1 MKCEAY
7 IPGIQPFN
15 ELFYRSCFF
24 NCYFSVVRSFQQ
36 EMYPYL
42 LNDIYSYQMD
52 EEGYPIIERTEVHD
66 PEHVMNLQG
75 IYADKQS
82 MSGNLIT
89 DIKQDILEN
98 KPVIIWLDT
107 YAQPY
112 RQEYMSKHNRNCM
125 LIYGF
130 HDAEQTVLAIENR
143 YPDNLSYETRNISNH
158 HLVKAYQA
166 YHDYFQPPA
175 AFHSYASFSYD
186 PDKDCSGHSIFKD
199 ASAYFVQ
206 NVTKYLERML
216 SGLTS
221 FSRFIDQF
229 HSIRDSEKLLHSFNE
244 ILNVKKIE
252 QYRLSLLP
260 AFDQLTAVTAGIIK
274 KWETARHLAAKLY
287 FSGGSSSGYEDR
299 IKDSL
304 KKVLELEAAH
314 IECLKDIGKEE
325 RVK

>member
-186 PDKDCSGHSIFKD
+186 PGRDCSRHSIFKD
-199 ASAYFVQ
+199 AGAYFVQ

-216 SGLTS
+216 SGLAS

-229 HSIRDSEKLLHSFNE
+229 HSIRDSEKLLHSFNG
-244 ILNVKKIE
+244 ILNIKKIE
-252 QYRLSLLP
+252 QYRLALLP
-260 AFDQLTAVTAGIIK
+260 AFGQLTDVTADIIK
-274 KWETARHLAAKLY
+274 EWETARHLAAKLY